1 MKIKITGKG
10 MNVSD
15 YLRGVV
21 QKKAEKLGRYF
32 KPNTEMSVMLTIE
45 KNRHIA
51 EVTVPVDGILLR
63 TEEATGDMYSSIDAV
78 LKKLER
84 KIRKHRTKL
93 ERRLHEDAFV
103 SDTAVY
109 DVDDDADDEEIVP
122 RLVRSKKF
130 SIKPMDVEEAMM
142 QMELIGHSFFVF
154 RNAETND
161 VNVLYLRN
169 DGNYGLIEP
178 DIG

>member
-10 MNVSD
+10 MNISD
-15 YLRGVV
+15 YLKGVV
-21 QKKAEKLGRYF
+21 LKKAEKLGRYF
-32 KPNTEMSVMLTIE
+32 KPDTEMSVMLTIE

-63 TEEATGDMYSSIDAV
+63 TEEATGDMYSSVDAV

-84 KIRKHRTKL
+84 KIRKHRTRL
-93 ERRLHEDAFV
+93 ERRLRDDAFA
-103 SDTAVY
+103 SPATVY
-109 DVDDDADDEEIVP
+109 EDEEAVEDEMVP
-122 RLVRSKKF
+122 KLVRSKRF

-142 QMELIGHSFFVF
+142 QMELIGHDFFVF
-154 RNAETND
+154 RNAQTNE
-161 VNVLYLRN
+161 VNVLYVRN

>member
-10 MNVSD
+10 MNISD

-32 KPNTEMSVMLTIE
+32 KPETEMSVMLTME

-63 TEEATGDMYSSIDAV
+63 SEEATGDMYSSIDAM

-84 KIRKHRTKL
+84 MIRKHRTKL
-93 ERRLHEDAFV
+93 ERRLHEDAFKQEA
-103 SDTAVY
+103 AVY
-109 DVDDDADDEEIVP
+109 EHLDEDEQTP
-122 RLVRSKKF
+122 KLVRSKKF
-130 SIKPMDVEEAMM
+130 SMKPMDIEEAMM

-154 RNAETND
+154 KNAETND

>member
-10 MNVSD
+10 MNISD

-32 KPNTEMSVMLTIE
+32 KPETEMSVMLTME
-45 KNRHIA
+45 KNRQIA
-51 EVTVPVDGILLR
+51 EVTVPIDGILLR
-63 TEEATGDMYSSIDAV
+63 TEEATGDMYSSIDAM

-84 KIRKHRTKL
+84 MIRKHRTRL
-93 ERRLHEDAFV
+93 ERRLHEDAFKLEA
-103 SDTAVY
+103 AVY
-109 DVDDDADDEEIVP
+109 EHLDEDEQNP
-122 RLVRSKKF
+122 ALVRSKKF
-130 SIKPMDVEEAMM
+130 SMKPMDIEEAMM

>member
-10 MNVSD
+10 TNVSD
-15 YLRGVV
+15 YLKGVV
-21 QKKAEKLGRYF
+21 LKKAEKLGRYF
-32 KPNTEMSVMLTIE
+32 KQDTEMSVMLSIE

-51 EVTVPVDGILLR
+51 EVTVPIDGILLR
-63 TEEATGDMYSSIDAV
+63 AEEATGDMYSSIDAV

-84 KIRKHRTKL
+84 QIRKHRTKL
-93 ERRLHEDAFV
+93 ERRLHEDAFKQD
-103 SDTAVY
+103 SAVY
-109 DVDDDADDEEIVP
+109 EHADEDVWVP
-122 RLVRSKKF
+122 KLVRSKRF
-130 SIKPMDVEEAMM
+130 SVKPMDVEEAMM

-154 RNAETND
+154 KNAETND

-178 DIG
+178 DVG

>member
-32 KPNTEMSVMLTIE
+32 KPNTEMGVMLTIE

-93 ERRLHEDAFV
+93 THRLHEDAFE
-103 SDTAVY
+103 SDAAVY
-109 DVDDDADDEEIVP
+109 DGDGEDEEEIFP

-130 SIKPMDVEEAMM
+130 SIKPMDIEEAMM

>member
-21 QKKAEKLGRYF
+21 LKKAEKLGRYF
-32 KPNTEMSVMLTIE
+32 KPETEMSVMLTIE
-45 KNRHIA
+45 KNRQIA
-51 EVTVPVDGILLR
+51 EVTVPIDGILLR
-63 TEEATGDMYSSIDAV
+63 TEEATGDMYSSIDAM

-93 ERRLHEDAFV
+93 ERRLHEDAFKHE
-103 SDTAVY
+103 TAVY
-109 DVDDDADDEEIVP
+109 EHMEEEEETP
-122 RLVRSKKF
+122 RLVRNKKF
-130 SIKPMDVEEAMM
+130 SMKPMDIEEAMM

-154 RNAETND
+154 KNAETND
-161 VNVLYLRN
+161 VNVLYLRT

>member
-21 QKKAEKLGRYF
+21 LKKAEKLGRYF
-32 KPNTEMSVMLTIE
+32 KPETEMSVMLTIE
-45 KNRHIA
+45 KNRQIA
-51 EVTVPVDGILLR
+51 EVTVPIDGILLR
-63 TEEATGDMYSSIDAV
+63 TEEATGDMYSSIDAM

-93 ERRLHEDAFV
+93 ERRLHEDAFKHEA
-103 SDTAVY
+103 AVY
-109 DVDDDADDEEIVP
+109 EHLEEEEDTP
-122 RLVRSKKF
+122 RLVRNKKF
-130 SIKPMDVEEAMM
+130 SMKPMDIEEAMM

-154 RNAETND
+154 KNAETND
-161 VNVLYLRN
+161 VNVLYLRT

>member
-21 QKKAEKLGRYF
+21 LKKAEKLGRYF
-32 KPNTEMSVMLTIE
+32 KPATEMGVMLTIE

-51 EVTVPVDGILLR
+51 EVTVPIDGILLR
-63 TEEATGDMYSSIDAV
+63 TEEASGDMYSSIDAV

-84 KIRKHRTKL
+84 QIRKHRTKL
-93 ERRLHEDAFV
+93 ERRLHEDAFKQEA
-103 SDTAVY
+103 AVY
-109 DVDDDADDEEIVP
+109 EHTDEDAQSP
-122 RLVRSKKF
+122 KLVRSKKF

-154 RNAETND
+154 KNAETND

-178 DIG
+178 DNG

>member
-32 KPNTEMSVMLTIE
+32 KPETEMTVTLSIE

-63 TEEATGDMYSSIDAV
+63 TEEATGDMYSSIDAM

-84 KIRKHRTKL
+84 QIRKHRTRL
-93 ERRLHEDAFV
+93 GRRLHEDAF
-103 SDTAVY
+103 TTEAAVY
-109 DVDDDADDEEIVP
+109 EDVDVEEVTPI
-122 RLVRSKKF
+122 LVRSKKF

-154 RNAETND
+154 RNAESGE
-161 VNVLYLRN
+161 VNVLYARN
-169 DGNYGLIEP
+169 DGNVGLIEP
-178 DIG
+178 DNG

>member
-10 MNVSD
+10 MNISD
-15 YLRGVV
+15 YLKGVV
-21 QKKAEKLGRYF
+21 LKKAEKLGRYF
-32 KPNTEMSVMLTIE
+32 KPDTEMSVMLTIE

-63 TEEATGDMYSSIDAV
+63 TEEATGDMYSSVDAV

-84 KIRKHRTKL
+84 KIRKHRTRL
-93 ERRLHEDAFV
+93 ERRLHEDAFA
-103 SDTAVY
+103 SDAAVY
-109 DVDDDADDEEIVP
+109 EDLGEDEMIP
-122 RLVRSKKF
+122 KLVRSKRF

-154 RNAETND
+154 RNAETNN
-161 VNVLYLRN
+161 VNVLYVRN

>member
-10 MNVSD
+10 MNASD

-21 QKKAEKLGRYF
+21 LKKAEKLGRYF
-32 KPNTEMSVMLTIE
+32 KPETEMSVMLTIE
-45 KNRHIA
+45 KNRQIA
-51 EVTVPVDGILLR
+51 EVTVPIDGILLR
-63 TEEATGDMYSSIDAV
+63 TEEATGDMYSSIDAM

-93 ERRLHEDAFV
+93 ERRLHEDAFKHEA
-103 SDTAVY
+103 AVY
-109 DVDDDADDEEIVP
+109 EHLEEEEDTP
-122 RLVRSKKF
+122 RLVRNKKF
-130 SIKPMDVEEAMM
+130 SMKPMDIEEAMM

-154 RNAETND
+154 KNAETND
-161 VNVLYLRN
+161 VNVLYLRT

>member
-10 MNVSD
+10 MNISD
-15 YLRGVV
+15 YLKGVV
-21 QKKAEKLGRYF
+21 LKKAEKLGRYF
-32 KPNTEMSVMLTIE
+32 KPETEMGVMLTIE

-84 KIRKHRTKL
+84 KIRKHKTRL

-103 SDTAVY
+103 LDTAVFE
-109 DVDDDADDEEIVP
+109 DSDEEEMIP

-130 SIKPMDVEEAMM
+130 SIKPMDVDEAMM

-154 RNAETND
+154 RNAESNE
-161 VNVLYLRN
+161 VNVLYVRN
-169 DGNYGLIEP
+169 DGDYGLIEP

>member
-21 QKKAEKLGRYF
+21 LKKAEKLGRYF
-32 KPNTEMSVMLTIE
+32 KPDAEMSVMLTIE

-63 TEEATGDMYSSIDAV
+63 TEEATGDMYSSVDAV

-84 KIRKHRTKL
+84 KIRKHRTRL
-93 ERRLHEDAFV
+93 ERRLHEDAFAT
-103 SDTAVY
+103 DAAVY
-109 DVDDDADDEEIVP
+109 EDEGEDDMVP

-154 RNAETND
+154 RNAETNN
-161 VNVLYLRN
+161 VNVLYVRN

>member
-84 KIRKHRTKL
+84 KIRRHRTKL

-103 SDTAVY
+103 SDAAIY
-109 DVDDDADDEEIVP
+109 DDDEFDEEEIVP

-130 SIKPMDVEEAMM
+130 SIKPMDIEEAMM

>member
-32 KPNTEMSVMLTIE
+32 KPETEMTVTLSIE

-63 TEEATGDMYSSIDAV
+63 TEEATGDMYSSIDAM

-84 KIRKHRTKL
+84 QIRKHRTRL
-93 ERRLHEDAFV
+93 GRRLHEDAFA
-103 SDTAVY
+103 TEAAVY
-109 DVDDDADDEEIVP
+109 EDVDVEEVAPI
-122 RLVRSKKF
+122 LVRSKKF

-154 RNAETND
+154 RNAESGE
-161 VNVLYLRN
+161 VNVLYARN
-169 DGNYGLIEP
+169 DGNVGLIEP
-178 DIG
+178 DNG

>member
-10 MNVSD
+10 MNISD
-15 YLRGVV
+15 YLKGVV

-32 KPNTEMSVMLTIE
+32 KPDTEMSVMLTIE

-63 TEEATGDMYSSIDAV
+63 TEEATGDMYSSVDTV

-84 KIRKHRTKL
+84 KIRKHRTRL
-93 ERRLHEDAFV
+93 ERRLHDDAFA
-103 SDTAVY
+103 SPAAVY
-109 DVDDDADDEEIVP
+109 DDAEGEEEISP
-122 RLVRSKKF
+122 KLVRSKKF

-161 VNVLYLRN
+161 VNVLYVRN

-178 DIG
+178 EVS

>member
-21 QKKAEKLGRYF
+21 LKKAEKLERYF
-32 KPNTEMSVMLTIE
+32 KPGTEMSVMLTME

-51 EVTVPVDGILLR
+51 EVTVPIDGILLR
-63 TEEATGDMYSSIDAV
+63 TEEATGDMYSSIDTV

-93 ERRLHEDAFV
+93 ERRLHEDAFKQE
-103 SDTAVY
+103 TAVY
-109 DVDDDADDEEIVP
+109 EHVDEDEQIP
-122 RLVRSKKF
+122 QLVRSKKF
-130 SIKPMDVEEAMM
+130 SMKPMDVEEAMM

-154 RNAETND
+154 KNAETND

>member
-10 MNVSD
+10 MNISD
-15 YLRGVV
+15 YLKGVV
-21 QKKAEKLGRYF
+21 LKKAEKLGRYF
-32 KPNTEMSVMLTIE
+32 KPEAEMSVMLTIQ

-63 TEEATGDMYSSIDAV
+63 TEEATGDMYSSVDAV

-84 KIRKHRTKL
+84 KIRKHRTRL
-93 ERRLHEDAFV
+93 ERRLHEDAFA

-109 DVDDDADDEEIVP
+109 EDSDEEEMIP
-122 RLVRSKKF
+122 KLVRSKKF
-130 SIKPMDVEEAMM
+130 SVKPMDVDEAMM

-161 VNVLYLRN
+161 VNVLYVRN

-178 DIG
+178 DLG

>member
-10 MNVSD
+10 MNISD

-32 KPNTEMSVMLTIE
+32 KPDTEMSVTLTME

-51 EVTVPVDGILLR
+51 EVTVPIDGILLR
-63 TEEATGDMYSSIDAV
+63 SEEATGDMYSSIDAM

-84 KIRKHRTKL
+84 MIRKHRTKL
-93 ERRLHEDAFV
+93 ERRLHEDAFKQE
-103 SDTAVY
+103 TAVY
-109 DVDDDADDEEIVP
+109 EHLDEDDQTP

-130 SIKPMDVEEAMM
+130 SIKPMDTEEAMM

-154 RNAETND
+154 KNAETND

>member
-32 KPNTEMSVMLTIE
+32 KPDAEMGVMLTIE
-45 KNRHIA
+45 KSRHIA

-93 ERRLHEDAFV
+93 GRRLHEDAFA

-109 DVDDDADDEEIVP
+109 EDDDSDEEEIIP

-154 RNAETND
+154 RNADTND